1 MKLKSEFPFQ
11 KLAEMAHQ
19 NTDVESLYIIHLYL
33 LILYPDLDTRMSKE
47 RIYVEY

>member
-11 KLAEMAHQ
+11 KLAEMAPK
-19 NTDVESLYIIHLYL
+19 NTDVEPLYIIHLYL

-47 RIYVEY
+47 RIYVAC